1 MLAFND
7 CISFDLA
14 HMMILFHHPDLETD
28 GGEEERE
35 VWGSKW
41 EFIFSCV
48 GLSVGI
54 GGISSIINRWH

>member
-1 MLAFND
+1 MIMTIVVGDDKQND
-7 CISFDLA
+7 VS
-14 HMMILFHHPDLETD
+14 DLETD
-28 GGEEERE
+28 AGEDERE